1 MFLMYDLVP
10 SLLLYDLVPAEVAS
24 YPPLQNTFH
33 LKVKICLKDTKRR
46 IKTSFNLFLRQ
57 FCFVLTICLQE
68 IEAKNCQFPW
78 RALHKLLC
86 ADFSSIYY

>member
-1 MFLMYDLVP
+1 MREIKMFLMYDLVP

-46 IKTSFNLFLRQ
+46 IKTSFNLKVKYDHRSKFSNLSNWK
-57 FCFVLTICLQE
+57 E
-68 IEAKNCQFPW
+68 EA
-78 RALHKLLC
+78 
-86 ADFSSIYY
+86 